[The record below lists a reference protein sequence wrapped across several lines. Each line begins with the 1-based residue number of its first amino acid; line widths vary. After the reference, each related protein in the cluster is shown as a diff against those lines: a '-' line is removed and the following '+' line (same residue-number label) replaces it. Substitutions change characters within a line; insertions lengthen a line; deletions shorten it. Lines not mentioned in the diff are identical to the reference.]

1 MTVASAGLKT
11 SKVLFD
17 ADEVHFPPI
26 KFFLGLANQ
35 LATRELTAS
44 AGGLAGLRP
53 FPSPLIRDV
62 LSVRV
67 LMCRCELVVFID

>member
-1 MTVASAGLKT
+1 
-11 SKVLFD
+11 
-17 ADEVHFPPI
+17 
-26 KFFLGLANQ
+26 LGLANQ

-62 LSVRV
+62 FKKNLIGGKWTSSASNKTFDVFNPADATVIARV
-67 LMCRCELVVFID
+67 PR